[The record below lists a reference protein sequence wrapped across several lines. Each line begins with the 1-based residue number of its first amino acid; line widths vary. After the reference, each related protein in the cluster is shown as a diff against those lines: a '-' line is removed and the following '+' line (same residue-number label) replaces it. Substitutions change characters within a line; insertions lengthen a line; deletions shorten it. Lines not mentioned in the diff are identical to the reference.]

1 MKKTTKKNIRLLEV
15 CCTSLNC
22 AIAAQDG
29 KADRIEL
36 CERLDIGGLTPSIK
50 LFQEVKAI
58 CTLPI
63 FTLIRCRPG
72 DFQFTESEIS
82 LMIEQIHQ
90 MKYLGAKGI
99 VIGALTSKNQINE
112 LATQRFVEAANPLPL
127 TFHKAFDKLQDFS
140 EGIVKLRDLGV
151 SRLLTSGGLPK
162 ASDNPKKIMNLA
174 KNAGQQPLLLA
185 CGGIR
190 SSNVE
195 SLANIAE
202 IKEFHSAANKGGP
215 GVNSREV
222 RLLKKAILTD
232 S

>member
-1 MKKTTKKNIRLLEV
+1 MKKTTKKNIRLLEI

-50 LFQEVKAI
+50 LFQEVKAV

-72 DFQFTESEIS
+72 DFEFTESEIS

-90 MKYLGAKGI
+90 MKYLGSEGI

-127 TFHKAFDKLQDFS
+127 TFHKAFDKLQNFS
-140 EGIVKLRDLGV
+140 EGITKLRDLGV

-162 ASDNPKKIMNLA
+162 ASDNPEKIMNLA
-174 KNAGQQPLLLA
+174 KNAGQKPLLLA

-202 IKEFHSAANKGGP
+202 IKEFHSAANKGRP